1 MKVILNKDM
10 PNLGEEGDV
19 CDVANGYARNFLI
32 PRQIAVPYN
41 KQTLALFEQKRSA
54 IEKRKEEKRQ
64 AALSLKER
72 LEQEELELS
81 MPSGESGRL
90 FGSVNN
96 ATVAE
101 ALEKIGIEVDR
112 RRIEVPDNTLKQV
125 GNYVCRVRLY
135 DNEEAELKVKVIGTS
150 TGEKTETRQEAPKP
164 PAGAEEAPQ
173 ADTDAEAAAVT
184 EAVETGAVDEPA
196 PESDEAYAEEETA
209 PEEPNEDE

>member
-41 KQTLALFEQKRSA
+41 KQTLAMFEQKRSA

-72 LEQEELELS
+72 LEAEELELS

-101 ALEKIGIEVDR
+101 ALGKVGIDVDR

-135 DNEEAELKVKVIGTS
+135 DNEEAELKVKVTGTS
-150 TGEKTETRQEAPKP
+150 TGEKAESRQEARKTA
-164 PAGAEEAPQ
+164 PAAEEAPR
-173 ADTDAEAAAVT
+173 TET
-184 EAVETGAVDEPA
+184 EAVAAETTEEATREAGDMPEQENASPEEA
-196 PESDEAYAEEETA
+196 PA

>member
-1 MKVILNKDM
+1 MKVILNRDM
-10 PNLGEEGDV
+10 SNLGEEGDV

-41 KQTLALFEQKRSA
+41 KQSLALFEQKRTA

-72 LEQEELELS
+72 LEQQDLELP

-112 RRIEVPDNTLKQV
+112 RRIEVPDNSLKQV

-135 DNEEAELKVKVIGTS
+135 DNEEAELKVKIVGTS
-150 TGEKTETRQEAPKP
+150 TDAKTETKQQTPEPTPSATEALP
-164 PAGAEEAPQ
+164 
-173 ADTDAEAAAVT
+173 ADTDAEGAAQAGETNAT
-184 EAVETGAVDEPA
+184 EEPA
-196 PESDEAYAEEETA
+196 PELGETYAEEETA
-209 PEEPNEDE
+209 TGEE